1 MMKRSQSITVIKV
14 CEERN
19 DESEGVFTLKKTLLA
34 LSIGTA
40 ISLVGCAQMAEDN
53 RDGIYK
59 RSGNTINVTDRNDL
73 YNVEGVPNG
82 NDSRINNFGYVRHQK
97 SPIPGDMNNYANM
110 PTLNRERVADLI
122 SKLCTQ
128 LPNVNDVATLVTD
141 EEVLIAYDTDTK
153 NRFETADQ
161 VKKAALSVVPRY
173 YHVYVADDPRM
184 IKEIERYGRL
194 DANSRNIDQIID
206 TTIKEMLKYPQGRK
220 LSDGEN
226 ANGEMINEMNDHL
239 DRDFNDGTPKRTVPK
254 PTIAK

>member
-14 CEERN
+14 CKERHA
-19 DESEGVFTLKKTLLA
+19 EGEGVFALKKTLLA
-34 LSIGTA
+34 LSISATV
-40 ISLVGCAQMAEDN
+40 SLVGCAQMAENND
-53 RDGIYK
+53 DDILE

-73 YNVEGVPNG
+73 YNDEGVPNG
-82 NDSRINNFGYVRHQK
+82 DDTPMNNFGYVRHQK
-97 SPIPGDMNNYANM
+97 SPIPGDMNQYANM

-161 VKKAALSVVPRY
+161 VKKTALSVVPRY

-184 IKEIERYGRL
+184 MKEIERFGRL
-194 DANSRNIDQIID
+194 DSNSRNIDQIID

-220 LSDGEN
+220 LNDGEN
-226 ANGEMINEMNDHL
+226 ANGEMINERNDRL
-239 DRDFNDGTPKRTVPK
+239 DRDTHDGTPKQMGTK
-254 PTIAK
+254 